1 MDSQP
6 YKGGFNK
13 WRLTKSATIMSMAV
27 HVIKATIPKG
37 KASSVKAEAAARGIS
52 VSQLIIDAL
61 ENCYGLDLGK

>member
-1 MDSQP
+1 
-6 YKGGFNK
+6 
-13 WRLTKSATIMSMAV
+13 MAFDKV
-27 HVIKATIPKG
+27 RYDYEYGRAHYDVIKATIPKG